1 MKRRLTA
8 LAATIAVL
16 AVPLAGCGDEGPGIP
31 KRDATELVRLLKKAQ
46 TASDNPESR
55 CDSLLA
61 TVAKLNR
68 KVGELPSDTDRDV
81 RDTLANGV
89 RNLAQSSATLCKGTQ
104 TTPTETT
111 PPPTT
116 ETVPPVTTQTVPPVT
131 TQTIPPPTTPTTPPP
146 TTPTV
151 PNSGGTGPG
160 AGNGNGN
167 GNGGG
172 GEGGGNGSGSG
183 NGNGNGK
190 VKGAKK
196 RQKEKRGHGGGG

>member
-8 LAATIAVL
+8 LAATLTVL

-46 TASDNPESR
+46 TASDNPEAR

-89 RNLAQSSATLCKGTQ
+89 RNLAQSSASLCKGTQ

-116 ETVPPVTTQTVPPVT
+116 ETIPPPT
-131 TQTIPPPTTPTTPPP
+131 TQTIPPPTTQTIPPPTTETTPPP

-160 AGNGNGN
+160 GGN

-172 GEGGGNGSGSG
+172 GGGQGGGNGNGSGS
-183 NGNGNGK
+183 GNGK

-196 RQKEKRGHGGGG
+196 GHKDKSGQGGGG